1 MSYYTKLEV
10 GIFGENA
17 DDEGF
22 YSKVVEVA
30 RHAKTVD
37 ADGWAS
43 QSGWSTE
50 GGYLELEQKELIQAL
65 SGAITQMHGYV
76 DKFIALFR
84 VLSAE
89 FSDTIFG
96 VRGLGEEFEDVWVFY
111 LKGGNYFESYPE

>member
-22 YSKVVEVA
+22 YSKVVEFA

-43 QSGWSTE
+43 QSGCCLLYT
-50 GGYLELEQKELIQAL
+50 
-65 SGAITQMHGYV
+65 
-76 DKFIALFR
+76 
-84 VLSAE
+84 
-89 FSDTIFG
+89 SDAAD
-96 VRGLGEEFEDVWVFY
+96 E
-111 LKGGNYFESYPE
+111 